1 MSPGPAR
8 RMIEFEV
15 ASPGSDEGAAMKT
28 FIRSLIVAC
37 VASLT
42 FAAGA
47 STSAQTPPFSMT
59 KQITGVPCSV
69 TATFA
74 LNSATATMNYSG
86 GVSCAGGAG
95 QKVIDV
101 VPQVFNVVNGQPLW
115 FDLSLSGLYQGPT
128 PVNPLRLS
136 SSRSAVA
143 SHIYRVLVYAH
154 VAMPDGRTSA
164 ATVCANCADYS
175 NLTTY
180 SSYTYAPQGP
190 TTVPMQGVPGS
201 TITASGPVFTLVNGS
216 YVVTYGGYASCNEK
230 VRHMSM
236 TISVQTPNQ
245 IAGRTFWF
253 TITGSTLSLGAS
265 SAKFVELSTAR
276 TAYLGHGY
284 RTVVFATCQYTGAHG
299 TVIGAG
305 TAYSPGWGP

>member
-1 MSPGPAR
+1 
-8 RMIEFEV
+8 
-15 ASPGSDEGAAMKT
+15 MKT
-28 FIRSLIVAC
+28 GIRSFILAC

-42 FAAGA
+42 FGAGA
-47 STSAQTPPFSMT
+47 SASAQTPPFSTT
-59 KQITGVPCSV
+59 KQMTGVPCSV

-74 LNSATATMNYSG
+74 LNNAGATMSYGG

-115 FDLSLSGLYQGPT
+115 FDIGLSALYQGPT

-136 SSRSAVA
+136 GNRSPVT

-154 VAMPDGRTSA
+154 VAMRDGRSSA
-164 ATVCANCADYS
+164 ATVCANCTDYS

-180 SSYTYAPQGP
+180 SPYTYAPQGP
-190 TTVPMQGVPGS
+190 TTVPTQGVPGC

-216 YVVTYGGYASCNEK
+216 YVVTYSGYASCSEK
-230 VRHMSM
+230 VKHMSV
-236 TISVQTPNQ
+236 TISVQTPNRL
-245 IAGRTFWF
+245 AGRTFWF
-253 TITGSTLSLGAS
+253 TIKGSTLYLGAS
-265 SAKFVELSTAR
+265 SAPFVELSTAR

-284 RTVVFATCQYTGAHG
+284 RTVVSATCQYPGAHG
-299 TVIGAG
+299 VVVGAA
-305 TAYSPGWGP
+305 TAYSQGGAP